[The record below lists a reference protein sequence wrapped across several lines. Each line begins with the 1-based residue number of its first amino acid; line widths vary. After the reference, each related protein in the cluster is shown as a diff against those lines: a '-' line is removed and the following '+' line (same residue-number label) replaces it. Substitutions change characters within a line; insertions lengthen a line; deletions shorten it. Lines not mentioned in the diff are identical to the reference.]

1 MIRVL
6 IVEDEPIT
14 AEAHAQFLAR
24 LDGFALAGVAHT
36 ARDARQQIAAAF
48 EHGEPIDL
56 ILLDLT
62 LPDAHGLDL
71 ARALRSARIPVDFIA
86 ITAVRQTD
94 AVHAALG
101 AGAVQYLIKPFGFPV
116 FRDKLETYRRYRDQL
131 AGTPGTSTQQEVD
144 DLMSA
149 LRPVWSPA
157 LPKGLTA
164 ETLAAVTA
172 LLRES
177 EAAISSSDAGERV
190 GVSRVTARRYLEH
203 LCHVGAAVREQRY
216 GTPGRPES
224 LYRLR

>member
-6 IVEDEPIT
+6 VVDDEPIA
-14 AEAHAQFLAR
+14 AEAHAQFLSR
-24 LDGFALAGVAHT
+24 LDGFALSGIAASAHE
-36 ARDARQQIAAAF
+36 ARAQIAAAI
-48 EHGEPIDL
+48 EGGEPIDL

-62 LPDAHGLDL
+62 LPDANGLDL
-71 ARALRSARIPVDFIA
+71 ARALRAARVPVDFIA

-101 AGAVQYLIKPFGFPV
+101 AGAAQYLIKPFGFPV
-116 FRDKLETYRRYRDQL
+116 FRDRLETYRRYRELLD
-131 AGTPGTSTQQEVD
+131 GTPGTSTQQEVD
-144 DLMSA
+144 DLLST
-149 LRPVWSPA
+149 LRPVWPAA

-177 EAAISSSDAGERV
+177 EGAVSSADAGEQL

-203 LCHVGAAVREQRY
+203 LCHIGAAVREQRY

-224 LYRLR
+224 LYRRR